1 MSTLLRSNRAYLRP
15 PKPSQTLK
23 LFLQLPPSS
32 RSFHATPR
40 SQFLESTLIGT
51 HAVLEGLHS
60 ITGLPWAYTIPLAA
74 LAIRTALFLP
84 LGIYARRATQKQ
96 MELRPLVLAWQH
108 VYIKE
113 AVKQGGNLEPMAA
126 TRPAAAKLLKKQ
138 QEIYARFNCGSW
150 KHFLGFVQ
158 LPVWLVVVETIR
170 SMCGARDGL
179 LRWIASLFT
188 FNAADGVGVGAAAE
202 SSQNMGSLLFDPSF
216 ATEGA
221 LWFPNLLVPDPML
234 ALPFVLSGSILLNL
248 SGVSGPAQ
256 SKWRRRLTNSLKVVA
271 LAIVPLTLQMP
282 SAMLVYWTSSSLLA
296 YGQAKLLDVM
306 MPIKKPVVPCKL
318 PMAIPYTKSN

>member
-1 MSTLLRSNRAYLRP
+1 MSTLLRSNRTYLRR
-15 PKPSQTLK
+15 PKTSQTLK
-23 LFLQLPPSS
+23 LFLQLPPSY

-40 SQFLESTLIGT
+40 SQFLESTLTST
-51 HAVLEGLHS
+51 HAVLESLHS

-84 LGIYARRATQKQ
+84 IGIYARRATQRQ

-108 VYIKE
+108 VYMKE
-113 AVKQGGNLEPMAA
+113 AVKEL
-126 TRPAAAKLLKKQ
+126 RKKQ
-138 QEIYARFNCGSW
+138 HEIYARFHCGPW
-150 KHFLGFVQ
+150 KHYLGFVQ

-188 FNAADGVGVGAAAE
+188 ASAAKGVGVEAAAE
-202 SSQNMGSLLFDPSF
+202 SGQTMGSLLFDPSF

-234 ALPFVLSGSILLNL
+234 ALPFILSGSILLNL
-248 SGVSGPAQ
+248 SGVPSRSQ
-256 SKWRRRLTNSLKVVA
+256 SKWNRRLTNSLKVLA

-296 YGQAKLLDVM
+296 YGQAKFLDVM
-306 MPIKKPVVPCKL
+306 MPVKKPVVPCK
-318 PMAIPYTKSN
+318 PPTGFPYTRSN

>member
-1 MSTLLRSNRAYLRP
+1 MSTLLRSNRMYLRR
-15 PKPSQTLK
+15 PKTSQTLK
-23 LFLQLPPSS
+23 LFLQLPPSY

-40 SQFLESTLIGT
+40 SQFLESTLTST
-51 HAVLEGLHS
+51 HAVLESLHS

-108 VYIKE
+108 VYMKE
-113 AVKQGGNLEPMAA
+113 AVREVGSLGPVA
-126 TRPAAAKLLKKQ
+126 TTKLAAAKLLKKQ
-138 QEIYARFNCGSW
+138 HEIYARFRCGSW
-150 KHFLGFVQ
+150 KHYLGFVQ

-188 FNAADGVGVGAAAE
+188 ASAAKGVGVEAAAE
-202 SSQNMGSLLFDPSF
+202 SSQTMGSLLFDPSF

-234 ALPFVLSGSILLNL
+234 ALPFILSGSILLNL
-248 SGVSGPAQ
+248 SGVPSRSQ
-256 SKWRRRLTNSLKVVA
+256 SKWSRRLTNSLKVLA

-306 MPIKKPVVPCKL
+306 MPVKKPVEPCKL
-318 PMAIPYTKSN
+318 PTSFPHTKSN